1 LEDRVAVGRIGW
13 RLTGGDPSLFQQKQ
27 LDGVA
32 VGRMGLR
39 ADRVAVERIGL
50 RLARG
55 APSSVSA
62 AAQTAREV
70 FVRKNN

>member
-1 LEDRVAVGRIGW
+1 MEDRVAVGRIGW

-32 VGRMGLR
+32 VGTMALR

-50 RLARG
+50 QLAG
-55 APSSVSA
+55 
-62 AAQTAREV
+62 
-70 FVRKNN
+70 